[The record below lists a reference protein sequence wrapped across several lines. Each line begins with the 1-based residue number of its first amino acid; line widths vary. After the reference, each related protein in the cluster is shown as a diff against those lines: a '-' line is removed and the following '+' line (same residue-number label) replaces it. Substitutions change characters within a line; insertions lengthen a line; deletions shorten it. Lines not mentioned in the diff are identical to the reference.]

1 MNELSGRAAQRK
13 KGAAMAENAPIAAIT
28 PPAVVVVIGLGAM
41 GQPMAAR
48 LKLAGFEVR
57 GVDPQPAA
65 REAFKAKVGA
75 AFASGPEAAD
85 NAAAVITMLPNGKIV
100 REALLG
106 AQGIAAKLAAGT
118 LVIDMSSSA
127 PTDTVALAAD
137 LAARGL
143 PLIDAPVSGGVRRA
157 GDGTLAIM
165 AGGAAEQVERA
176 RPLFEAMGKAVFA
189 TGPTGSGHAMKAL
202 NNYVSAAGL
211 VAASE
216 ALLVGGRFGLASE
229 TIIDVLNASTGRNN
243 STEVKMKQFVISES
257 FASGFALALM
267 AKDLRIAADLATHL
281 DLDVPQVQSIAA
293 MWEQARD
300 ALPPGAD
307 HTEIYRFLAGDGAT
321 KA

>member
-1 MNELSGRAAQRK
+1 
-13 KGAAMAENAPIAAIT
+13 MAEQIDVAAIT
-28 PPAVVVVIGLGAM
+28 PPATVVVVGLGAM
-41 GQPMAAR
+41 GIPMAAR

-65 REAFKAKVGA
+65 RAAFEAKVGA
-75 AFASGPEAAD
+75 AFASSAEAAAQ
-85 NAAAVITMLPNGKIV
+85 AAAVITMLPNGRIV
-100 REALLG
+100 REALRG
-106 AQGIAAKLAAGT
+106 AQGIAARLATGT

-127 PTDTVALAAD
+127 PTDTVSLAAD

-157 GDGTLAIM
+157 VDGTLAIM

-176 RPLFEAMGKAVFA
+176 RPLFAAMGKALFP
-189 TGPTGSGHAMKAL
+189 TGPIGSGHAMKAL

-216 ALLVGGRFGLASE
+216 ALVVGGRFGLAPD

-243 STEVKMKQFVISES
+243 STEVKMKQYVISES

-281 DLDVPQVQSIAA
+281 DLDVPQVQAIAA
-293 MWEQARD
+293 MWEKARD
-300 ALPPGAD
+300 ALPPSAD
-307 HTEIYRFLAGDGAT
+307 HTEIYRFLAGNGAT

>member
-1 MNELSGRAAQRK
+1 
-13 KGAAMAENAPIAAIT
+13 MAKDISSTTTTTAIVAPAI
-28 PPAVVVVIGLGAM
+28 VVVIGLGAM

-48 LKLAGFEVR
+48 LKGAGFEVR

-65 REAFKAKVGA
+65 RDAFTAKVGS
-75 AFASGPEAAD
+75 AFARGPDAAA
-85 NAAAVITMLPNGKIV
+85 NAAAVITMLPNGAIV

-106 AQGIAAKLAAGT
+106 AQGIAARLAAGT

-137 LAARGL
+137 LAALGL

-157 GDGTLAIM
+157 VDGTLAIM

-176 RPLFEAMGKAVFA
+176 RALFAAMGKATFP
-189 TGPTGSGHAMKAL
+189 TGPIGSGHAMKAL

-211 VAASE
+211 VAAAE
-216 ALLVGGRFGLASE
+216 ALLVGGRFGLKPD

-281 DLDVPQVQSIAA
+281 GLDVPQVASIAA

-300 ALPPGAD
+300 TLPPSAD
-307 HTEIYRFLAGDGAT
+307 HTEIYRFLAGDGAR

>member
-1 MNELSGRAAQRK
+1 
-13 KGAAMAENAPIAAIT
+13 
-28 PPAVVVVIGLGAM
+28 
-41 GQPMAAR
+41 
-48 LKLAGFEVR
+48 
-57 GVDPQPAA
+57 
-65 REAFKAKVGA
+65 
-75 AFASGPEAAD
+75 
-85 NAAAVITMLPNGKIV
+85 V

-106 AQGIAAKLAAGT
+106 AQGIAARLATGT

-127 PTDTVALAAD
+127 PTDTVSLAAD

-157 GDGTLAIM
+157 VDGTLAIM
-165 AGGAAEQVERA
+165 AGGAAEQVVRA
-176 RPLFEAMGKAVFA
+176 RPLFAAMGKALFP
-189 TGPTGSGHAMKAL
+189 TGPIGSGHAMKAL

-216 ALLVGGRFGLASE
+216 ALVVGGRFGLAPD

-243 STEVKMKQFVISES
+243 STEVKMKQYVISES

-281 DLDVPQVQSIAA
+281 DLDVPQVQAIAA
-293 MWEQARD
+293 MWEKARD
-300 ALPPGAD
+300 ALPPSAD
-307 HTEIYRFLAGDGAT
+307 HTEIYRFLAGNGAT